1 MRLHLLFAILI
12 FSVSLSASADNKQ
25 DYDLGHKNF
34 YQVTKHISER
44 YEEKV
49 DFADLFEHSW
59 KSLESVLPVT
69 NEQLVAAVPV
79 DAPSKELQ
87 IIYGQRIQSAL
98 ELVSRQL
105 PAGATPTVSDLW
117 NRSINGLVIALKDPY
132 SQYLPP
138 IENRELQRVLSGKPD
153 EAHQFFGVG
162 IHVDWDTQ
170 SDMGILVITPLQ
182 GSPAYENGIM
192 PHDIIVGVNGKPL
205 SELEGSY
212 YDKLQEAID
221 LIKGEKDTEVNLT
234 VKRLGTPEPLEF
246 TLKRAPINSEVHIM
260 REMLDED
267 EGIGY
272 IRLSS
277 FYQHSSEDV
286 LDAMRYLKTLGMKK
300 LVFDLRYNPGGY
312 LDQAVK
318 IADIFLPKG
327 ELITYTYGRE
337 SPYKEFRDA
346 ITSRDGFSDIPMV
359 ILINEAAASA
369 SEVVTGALKDNHR
382 AVVIGKKSFGKGS
395 VQEVFPLD
403 GDAGLRLT
411 VAKYYTPSGKCIH
424 NLGIEPDIHV
434 DRITYEK
441 AKEIEEKDYEH
452 VSRLD
457 RMFDR
462 DPQLKAAYEYLVG
475 DKTIADLRSAYQTP
489 KEETED
495 TGEVQEKG

>member
-1 MRLHLLFAILI
+1 MRLTVWITVLLVA
-12 FSVSLSASADNKQ
+12 ASQLADASNKQ

-34 YQVTKHISER
+34 YQVTKHINDR

-49 DFADLFEHSW
+49 DFAQLFKNAW
-59 KSLESVLPVT
+59 VSLETILPVT
-69 NEQLVAAVPV
+69 NERLVASVPV
-79 DAPSKELQ
+79 DWPSKELQ
-87 IIYGQRIQSAL
+87 VEYSQRIQSAL
-98 ELVSRQL
+98 ELVSRQQ
-105 PAGATPTVSDLW
+105 PEEATPTVRDLW
-117 NRSINGLVIALKDPY
+117 NRSINGLVIALEDPY

-138 IENRELQRVLSGKPD
+138 VEHQELQRVLSGVPD
-153 EAHQFFGVG
+153 EAKQFYGVG

-170 SDMGILVITPLQ
+170 TDLGILVISPLK
-182 GSPAYENGIM
+182 GSPAFENGIR
-192 PHDIIVGVNGKPL
+192 PHDIITGVNGEPL

-212 YDKLQEAID
+212 TDKRDVAID
-221 LIKGEKDTEVNLT
+221 MIKGEKDTEVTLT
-234 VKRLGTPEPLEF
+234 IKRMGVPEPLEF

-267 EGIGY
+267 QGIGY

-277 FYQHSSEDV
+277 FYQSSSKEV
-286 LDAMRYLKTLGMKK
+286 REALIYLKTLGMNK
-300 LVFDLRYNPGGY
+300 LIFDMRYNPGGY

-337 SPYKEFRDA
+337 SPYKEFRDTR
-346 ITSRDGFSDIPMV
+346 TSQDGFSDLQMV
-359 ILINEAAASA
+359 ILINEASASA

-382 AVVIGKKSFGKGS
+382 AVVVGKKSFGKGS
-395 VQEVFPLD
+395 VQEVFPLE

-434 DRITYEK
+434 DRITFEK
-441 AKEIEEKDYEH
+441 AKELTEKEYDH
-452 VSRLD
+452 ISRLE
-457 RMFDR
+457 RQFES

-475 DKTIADLRSAYQTP
+475 EKTIADFRAAEP
-489 KEETED
+489 AAETEQ
-495 TGEVQEKG
+495 G